1 MWAKEKI
8 HEFIWDCEEM
18 MRWEVPENMRQMS
31 EREMSL
37 FNGLYKIENGK
48 VILLKGFK
56 YADEDTFREKLQT
69 MYDKEDF

>member
-1 MWAKEKI
+1 
-8 HEFIWDCEEM
+8 
-18 MRWEVPENMRQMS
+18 
-31 EREMSL
+31 MSL